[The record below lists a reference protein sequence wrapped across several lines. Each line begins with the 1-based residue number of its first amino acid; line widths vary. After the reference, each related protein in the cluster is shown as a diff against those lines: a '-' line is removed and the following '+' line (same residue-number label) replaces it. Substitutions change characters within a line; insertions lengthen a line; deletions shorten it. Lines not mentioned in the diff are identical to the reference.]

1 MTYAGID
8 YGTSKVAIVV
18 PEAGLWVDI
27 VLRPGNN
34 LEALTVI
41 AEAAFNAV
49 VMSNATNV
57 VVESPIVG
65 ASRNMRV
72 GMSLGMVAGALC
84 VAVRQTG
91 AYVTLAAPA
100 EWKKGVTGRGN
111 AKKEEVA
118 TWLALHYPKW
128 YANCTS
134 QDAIDATCLALYSKR
149 LLDG

>member
-27 VLRPGNN
+27 VLQPGNN
-34 LEALTVI
+34 LEALAVI

-49 VMSNATNV
+49 VTSKATHV
-57 VVESPIVG
+57 VVESPIIGV
-65 ASRNMRV
+65 SRNLRV
-72 GMSLGMVAGALC
+72 GISLGMVAGALC

-91 AYVTLAAPA
+91 AGVALAAPA

-111 AKKEEVA
+111 AKKEEIA
-118 TWLALHYPKW
+118 LWLAIHHPKW

-134 QDAIDATCLALYSKR
+134 QDAVDATCLALYSKR